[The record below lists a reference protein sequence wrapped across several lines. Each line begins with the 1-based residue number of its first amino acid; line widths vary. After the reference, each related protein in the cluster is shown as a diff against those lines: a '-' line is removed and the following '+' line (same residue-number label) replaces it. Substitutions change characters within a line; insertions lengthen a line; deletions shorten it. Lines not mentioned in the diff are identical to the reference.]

1 MSELLTRPSRLL
13 VPAFILTLLTGFV
26 SETRADFQTWSKRHG
41 DSRIALEAELIRFDF
56 ENKAIICRDRNGT
69 EHRLPT
75 RDLDTR
81 SRTQLLFSGTFI
93 RSYPAEGFPR
103 EQGAFILLATG
114 LPAAFLLA
122 GFFLG
127 AMVVMKSFNPIR
139 AVIGWVGSV
148 VLGAFLVSF
157 YVMLSNRSPEAATG
171 ITIFGF
177 LVVSG
182 LLSLYVSIIYRTTL
196 WKAFKLLLL
205 HFFVAVSLMAVA
217 VGILKIGLE
226 PEQTTEI
233 LEKNIFKPVGLV

>member
-1 MSELLTRPSRLL
+1 MSEPLSRPICLL
-13 VPAFILTLLTGFV
+13 VPAFVLGLLAVGV
-26 SETRADFQTWSKRHG
+26 GEARADFQNWSTQHG
-41 DSRIALEAELIRFDF
+41 ASRISLEAELVRFDF
-56 ENKAIICRDRNGT
+56 ANKEIICRDRKGT

-75 RDLDTR
+75 IDLDTR
-81 SRTQLLFSGTFI
+81 SRAQLLFSAAFI
-93 RSYPAEGFPR
+93 RSYPTESFSR
-103 EQGAFILLATG
+103 EQGALILLAVG

-127 AMVVMKSFNPIR
+127 AMVVMKSFNPLR

-148 VLGAFLVSF
+148 VLGAFLISF

-171 ITIFGF
+171 ISIFGF

-205 HFFVAVSLMAVA
+205 HFIVAISLMAVA
-217 VGILKIGLE
+217 VGILKLGLD
-226 PEQTTEI
+226 PEQAAEI
-233 LEKNIFKPVGLV
+233 LENNVFKPVGLV